1 MEGFLQMSLIL
12 GAAAVLYSAPIP
24 RSSSPQQQQPVDDAL
39 QAYNEGLSSAGFL
52 FGLLQDGSHDKENIT
67 FLIKETS
74 CLKSAEK
81 DEKCP
86 FKEDGVVKNCTA
98 SPGSEGRRLE
108 VSCQNIDPS
117 DDSEDTQTSQP
128 VKNHRVF
135 QLLKSSKKKPGTNFL
150 QFDHKSALDHH
161 SAASCLACIFDF
173 LNPKTNAGR

>member
-12 GAAAVLYSAPIP
+12 GAAAVLYSASIP
-24 RSSSPQQQQPVDDAL
+24 RSRSPQQQPVDDAL

-108 VSCQNIDPS
+108 VSCQKIDPS
-117 DDSEDTQTSQP
+117 DDSEESQTSQP
-128 VKNHRVF
+128 VKSHRVF